1 MRAALDRQASAQID
15 MALGQ
20 RVIGPDD
27 HLHLLAVVREVVVV
41 LHLAAVRLPAEEPY
55 SRSRT
60 FGVLHSEYCIHQDLG
75 D

>member
-41 LHLAAVRLPAEEPY
+41 LHLAAVRLAERGSEAGGAVPKGGWA
-55 SRSRT
+55 RT
-60 FGVLHSEYCIHQDLG
+60 NRW
-75 D
+75 